1 MGTVAG
7 IVSTVAGIVGTV
19 GFVGIVGTLFVGIA
33 VVVVHASCSFA
44 CVRLVTS
51 CFYSLAIEVI
61 EGIVVAAAA
70 AAAVAV
76 AVAGGVGWHL
86 SRRTIVLRD
95 SVVAAT
101 VEFHGTVRVA
111 AAVPFR
117 WVVAGVLGF
126 FLVAR
131 DVFDG
136 NHWRCCVCWK
146 LEEPVFLEHA
156 PDPCW

>member
-1 MGTVAG
+1 MG
-7 IVSTVAGIVGTV
+7 TVAGIVGTV
-19 GFVGIVGTLFVGIA
+19 AFVGFVGTVFVGFVV

-61 EGIVVAAAA
+61 EGIEGIVV
-70 AAAVAV
+70 AAVAV
-76 AVAGGVGWHL
+76 AAGGVGWHVDWHS

-117 WVVAGVLGF
+117 WVVAGGLGF

-131 DVFDG
+131 GVFDG
-136 NHWRCCVCWK
+136 SHWRCCVCRK
-146 LEEPVFLEHA
+146 FEELVFLEHV
-156 PDPCW
+156 PNPCW

>member
-7 IVSTVAGIVGTV
+7 IVSTVAGIVGIV
-19 GFVGIVGTLFVGIA
+19 GFVGIVGTLFVGIV

-70 AAAVAV
+70 AVAV
-76 AVAGGVGWHL
+76 ADGVGWHL
-86 SRRTIVLRD
+86 SRHTIVLRD

-136 NHWRCCVCWK
+136 NHWRCCVCRKW
-146 LEEPVFLEHA
+146 EEPAFLEHA
-156 PDPCW
+156 PNPCW

>member
-1 MGTVAG
+1 VGTVAG
-7 IVSTVAGIVGTV
+7 IVSTVAGIVGIV

-61 EGIVVAAAA
+61 EEIVVAAAA
-70 AAAVAV
+70 AAAAV
-76 AVAGGVGWHL
+76 AVDGGVGWHL

-136 NHWRCCVCWK
+136 NHWRCCVCRKW
-146 LEEPVFLEHA
+146 EEPAFLEHA
-156 PDPCW
+156 PNPCW